1 MTAYQVIDLENFPRR
16 NYYEYFMTTDS
27 TFEMTVK
34 IDVTQAVK
42 KCKDE
47 AISFNAYTIFNLT
60 KSVNQIPNLRYAHKD
75 QQLVEW
81 RELVP
86 TFTIFN
92 QETELFYSLWLEE
105 LTDYKSVDR
114 EYKKLIKKYANTT
127 DIAPMGDAPP
137 NVVNISSIPW
147 VHFEHFSSHPGAT
160 KNNLTPMITSGKYEK
175 VGSQLLMPVNIK
187 VHHAT
192 VDGYHVS
199 LFFDML
205 QSEMNRA

>member
-1 MTAYQVIDLENFPRR
+1 MTTYQVIDLESFPRR
-16 NYYEYFMTTDS
+16 NYEYFMAIDT

-34 IDVTQAVK
+34 IDVNRAVK

-47 AISFNAYTIFNLT
+47 SISFYAYSIFNLT
-60 KSVNQIPNLRYAHKD
+60 KSINKIPNLRYDK
-75 QQLVEW
+75 QLVEW
-81 RELVP
+81 KELVP
-86 TFTIFN
+86 TFTVFN
-92 QETELFYSLWLEE
+92 QETELFYSLWLEG

-114 EYKKLIKKYANTT
+114 EYKKLIKDYANTT
-127 DIAPMGDAPP
+127 DIAPMGAVPP

-147 VHFEHFSSHPGAT
+147 MHFEHFSSHSEAI
-160 KNNLTPMITSGKYEK
+160 KNNLTPMITIGKYEK

-199 LFFDML
+199 LFFEIL
-205 QSEMNRA
+205 QHEMNCD